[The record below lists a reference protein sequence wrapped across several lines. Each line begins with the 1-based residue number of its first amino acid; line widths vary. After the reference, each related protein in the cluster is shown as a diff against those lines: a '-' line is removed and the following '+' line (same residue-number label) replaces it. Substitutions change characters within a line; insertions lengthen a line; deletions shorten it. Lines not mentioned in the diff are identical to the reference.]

1 MWQLSSVHTPSLA
14 QEVLAAKI
22 FAAMKARRSKQ
33 GALVIHSLQ
42 PWREHFGDDGAQTIA
57 ATVSTDSSVRSLRF
71 CNRDLEL
78 RPHDWRVVCQGAGAS
93 TSLATMDIFG
103 GHIGDDGAQGLAS
116 ALAASATLTRL
127 NLCQCWI
134 GPAGCAMLS
143 EGVGASASLT
153 ALNLS
158 GTWVGNG
165 GATGLARA
173 LGASTTV
180 SSLNL
185 ADCKIGPAGGAALAD
200 GVMQSS
206 SLKALDMGGN
216 AIGDHGAGGL
226 GKALVVSTSLSSLCL
241 QRCGIGAAGCVELS
255 LGVGKSRSLTALDLS
270 DNMIGDDGARG
281 LGVAL
286 ASRGWRATIN
296 KLQIRRCGIGA
307 SGGAELS
314 AGVCRSELPVRLC
327 TKGNSLLSACSQQK
341 RTPLTR
347 AEYARNHARRVL
359 RLCDMQQLLASRTSL
374 KPQHPVTPRSPR
386 PHLWSEKH
394 RAESSQPDHHQSGS
408 AEASDEESCDSAL
421 PHVANG
427 PATAAHSHS
436 AQCSASRLH
445 PLCLKR
451 ASGKQTSPWNRP
463 TPPADTLRD
472 RCSTMTLAQHH
483 MMELQD
489 IKMRVALSIT
499 AALEA

>member
-1 MWQLSSVHTPSLA
+1 MVARVAGARPRVMMQ
-14 QEVLAAKI
+14 
-22 FAAMKARRSKQ
+22 RRSNA
-33 GALVIHSLQ
+33 GVLVIRSLQ

-57 ATVSTDSSVRSLRF
+57 ATVAADSSVRSLRF

-180 SSLNL
+180 SSLTL
-185 ADCKIGPAGGAALAD
+185 ADCEIGPAGGAALGD
-200 GVMQSS
+200 GVRRSS

-281 LGVAL
+281 LGAAL
-286 ASRGWRATIN
+286 APRGWCATIN
-296 KLQIRRCGIGA
+296 KLEIRRCGIGA

-327 TKGNSLLSACSQQK
+327 TKGNGLLAACAKQK

-359 RLCDMQQLLASRTSL
+359 HLCDMQQLLASRTSL
-374 KPQHPVTPRSPR
+374 EPQHPVTPRSPR
-386 PHLWSEKH
+386 PHLWVETD
-394 RAESSQPDHHQSGS
+394 RAESSQPDYHQPGS
-408 AEASDEESCDSAL
+408 AEASDEEPCDLAP

-427 PATAAHSHS
+427 QATAWHSHS
-436 AQCSASRLH
+436 AQCSAKRRH
-445 PLCLKR
+445 PLCLKKP
-451 ASGKQTSPWNRP
+451 SGEQAAPWNRP
-463 TPPADTLRD
+463 TPSADALRD
-472 RCSTMTLAQHH
+472 RCPTMTLAQHH

-499 AALEA
+499 AALET